1 MSKTTIIAEI
11 GINHN
16 GDLNIAKK
24 MILEVKKSGVD
35 LVKFQKRDIGTL
47 YSKKYLESERES
59 PWGKTQYDQKN
70 GLEFNEK
77 QYDEINKF
85 CKKNKMEWFASPWDI
100 PSVKFLKKYKLRY
113 SKVASAMIVNLEL
126 LNEIAKQKKYTFIST
141 GMCSFKDINNPGDP
155 TIQANQQRSELTKQ
169 SGNISFKDQPSE
181 DSDEGVLAS
190 SFRKA
195 KEEAKLWMMGKL
207 ESGLSNLTD
216 KDSASADT
224 GTGVESSKANKKL
237 GVGKIPVLGSN
248 PQPLPTN
255 MPNPSIPSTKIPQPS
270 VPNMTMPRMT
280 SPKMPKF

>member
-1 MSKTTIIAEI
+1 MGTYRAIGSIMSQ
-11 GINHN
+11 INGN
-16 GDLNIAKK
+16 TSMLGDSS
-24 MILEVKKSGVD
+24 KSEMSNVSTN
-35 LVKFQKRDIGTL
+35 F
-47 YSKKYLESERES
+47 SKSQSE
-59 PWGKTQYDQKN
+59 GNKN
-70 GLEFNEK
+70 SS
-77 QYDEINKF
+77 D
-85 CKKNKMEWFASPWDI
+85 
-100 PSVKFLKKYKLRY
+100 
-113 SKVASAMIVNLEL
+113 VNTKS
-126 LNEIAKQKKYTFIST
+126 NS
-141 GMCSFKDINNPGDP
+141 SFKDINNPGDP